1 MSYFQITG
9 GSPLRGAIP
18 VHGAKNSI
26 LPILAACLLA
36 KGEVV
41 LHNCP
46 ELTDVTAALDILAG
60 LGCRSRREGE
70 TVTVFP
76 AAPAGNAVPESL
88 MRSMRSS
95 IIFLGPL
102 LARTGEAH
110 LSMPGGCE
118 IGARPID
125 LHLAAIRTLGAFITE
140 DENGLHCTAGRGG
153 LRGGDIHL

>member
-9 GSPLRGAIP
+9 GSRLEGVIP
-18 VHGAKNSI
+18 VHGAKNGV

-36 KGEVV
+36 RGEVT

-46 ELTDVTAALDILAG
+46 GLTDVSAALDILAH
-60 LGCRSRREGE
+60 LGCGSRREGE
-70 TVTVFP
+70 TVTVTP
-76 AAPAGNAVPESL
+76 TAPTGSAVPEDL

-110 LSMPGGCE
+110 LTYPGGCE
-118 IGARPID
+118 
-125 LHLAAIRTLGAFITE
+125 LGPKSEAT
-140 DENGLHCTAGRGG
+140 RS
-153 LRGGDIHL
+153 